1 MSDDLRAT
9 ALIDEINALEA
20 RLEPRPRKG
29 RRLGG
34 ILGVLALLAGGATF
48 NWDVLVPIVLLVM
61 VGNGANLLPP
71 VLRRRYVQRQRD
83 RLIEQHDKI
92 IALAEQ
98 RLVTPGSTGTLD
110 SADDETS

>member
-1 MSDDLRAT
+1 LSDDLRAT